1 MSEGIPVE
9 CEVAYARAERQEV
22 VRVRLPAGATAMDAL
37 RASGLL
43 ERFREIDVATVRL
56 GVFGRVVAPDQG
68 LVSGDRVEVYRPLTA
83 DPRVA
88 RRTRARRAR

>member
-1 MSEGIPVE
+1 ME

-22 VRVRLPAGATAMDAL
+22 VRLSLPHGATVMDAL

-43 ERFREIDVATVRL
+43 ERFPEIDVATVNL
-56 GVFGRVVAPDQG
+56 GVFGRAVSHDQLVVT
-68 LVSGDRVEVYRPLTA
+68 GDRVEVYRPLTA

-88 RRTRARRAR
+88 RRTRARRTR